1 MSELDRLRHAMR
13 ATERPDATLDLAT
26 VMRAGRRLRIRRRV
40 AGGAA
45 ATVVAGLVAVTVVA
59 VGGPGPT
66 GPAPTGPAPPVAVAP
81 PSAAA
86 TASAAASA
94 SASGEPTPPQTVA
107 PGVPGPK
114 PLGKLIDT
122 GVRHGADWRVYYVVA
137 VSVPGEPKVTIG
149 LAAGRRAPDGTL
161 STDILVNDVE
171 GADRSPGFH
180 QIGYDERSSAV
191 PVPTFGYF
199 VGPAE
204 RIIGTVAGR
213 QVDARVARWSID
225 KQVVIFWF
233 DPATLTPG
241 ERLDGIVARDRGG
254 RRL

>member
-1 MSELDRLRHAMR
+1 MSELDRLRDAMR
-13 ATERPDATLDLAT
+13 ATERPDATLDLET

-45 ATVVAGLVAVTVVA
+45 ATVVAGLVGVAVVA
-59 VGGPGPT
+59 LSAPGPGGPAST
-66 GPAPTGPAPPVAVAP
+66 GPAPSVAEAPP
-81 PSAAA
+81 
-86 TASAAASA
+86 SAAASA
-94 SASGEPTPPQTVA
+94 SASTAKEPTPPPTVA
-107 PGVPGPK
+107 RGVPGPK
-114 PLGKLIDT
+114 PLGQVIDT
-122 GVRHGADWRVYYVVA
+122 GVQQGTDRRVYYVVS
-137 VSVPGEPKVTIG
+137 VSVPGVPKVTIG

-161 STDILVNDVE
+161 RTDILVNDVA
-171 GADRSPGFH
+171 GADRRPGFH
-180 QIGYDERSSAV
+180 QIGYDERSSDA

-204 RIIGTVAGR
+204 RIIGTVDGR
-213 QVDARVARWSID
+213 QVDARMARWSMD

-241 ERLDGIVARDRGG
+241 ERLDGIIARDRAG

>member
-45 ATVVAGLVAVTVVA
+45 TTVVAGLVAVTVVA

-66 GPAPTGPAPPVAVAP
+66 GPAPPAAVAP

-86 TASAAASA
+86 TASVSA
-94 SASGEPTPPQTVA
+94 SAEPTPPPTVA

-204 RIIGTVAGR
+204 RIIGTVDGR

-241 ERLDGIVARDRGG
+241 QRLDGIVARDRGG

>member
-1 MSELDRLRHAMR
+1 M
-13 ATERPDATLDLAT
+13 
-26 VMRAGRRLRIRRRV
+26 
-40 AGGAA
+40 
-45 ATVVAGLVAVTVVA
+45 
-59 VGGPGPT
+59 
-66 GPAPTGPAPPVAVAP
+66 
-81 PSAAA
+81 
-86 TASAAASA
+86 
-94 SASGEPTPPQTVA
+94 
-107 PGVPGPK
+107 
-114 PLGKLIDT
+114 
-122 GVRHGADWRVYYVVA
+122 
-137 VSVPGEPKVTIG
+137 PKVTIG

-180 QIGYDERSSAV
+180 QIGYDERSSDT

-204 RIIGTVAGR
+204 RIIGTVDGR
-213 QVDARVARWSID
+213 QVDARVARWSRD

>member
-1 MSELDRLRHAMR
+1 M
-13 ATERPDATLDLAT
+13 
-26 VMRAGRRLRIRRRV
+26 
-40 AGGAA
+40 
-45 ATVVAGLVAVTVVA
+45 
-59 VGGPGPT
+59 
-66 GPAPTGPAPPVAVAP
+66 
-81 PSAAA
+81 
-86 TASAAASA
+86 
-94 SASGEPTPPQTVA
+94 
-107 PGVPGPK
+107 PGV
-114 PLGKLIDT
+114 
-122 GVRHGADWRVYYVVA
+122 
-137 VSVPGEPKVTIG
+137 PKVTIG

-180 QIGYDERSSAV
+180 QIGYDERSSDT

-204 RIIGTVAGR
+204 RIIGTVDGR
-213 QVDARVARWSID
+213 QVDARVARWSRD